1 MPLRRFDGKI
11 SPQRDHRRRFPDL
24 GLGRAESHR
33 SRKGEGVKL
42 REEHVQRICKTVLS
56 RWKEKRMIRAKA
68 PDDVLL
74 AKMIG
79 EIQKDFQ
86 REEALDREVEALMEK
101 HSREMSLSQA
111 NARVLFQKIKDRLAE
126 ERGIVL

>member
-1 MPLRRFDGKI
+1 
-11 SPQRDHRRRFPDL
+11 
-24 GLGRAESHR
+24 
-33 SRKGEGVKL
+33 
-42 REEHVQRICKTVLS
+42 
-56 RWKEKRMIRAKA
+56 MIRPKA
-68 PDDVLL
+68 AEEVLL

-79 EIQKDFQ
+79 EVVNDFR

-111 NARVLFQKIKDRLAE
+111 NTRVMFQKIKERLAS

>member
-1 MPLRRFDGKI
+1 M
-11 SPQRDHRRRFPDL
+11 
-24 GLGRAESHR
+24 
-33 SRKGEGVKL
+33 KL
-42 REEHVQRICKTVLS
+42 REEHVHRVCRTILS
-56 RWKEKRMIRAKA
+56 RWKEKGMIRPKA
-68 PDDVLL
+68 AEEVLL

-79 EIQKDFQ
+79 EVVNDFR

-111 NARVLFQKIKDRLAE
+111 NTRVMFQKIKERLAS

>member
-1 MPLRRFDGKI
+1 
-11 SPQRDHRRRFPDL
+11 
-24 GLGRAESHR
+24 
-33 SRKGEGVKL
+33 VKL
-42 REEHVQRICKTVLS
+42 REEHVQRICKAVLS

-68 PDDVLL
+68 PEDVLL

-86 REEALDREVEALMEK
+86 REEALDREVESLMEK

>member
-1 MPLRRFDGKI
+1 M
-11 SPQRDHRRRFPDL
+11 
-24 GLGRAESHR
+24 
-33 SRKGEGVKL
+33 KL
-42 REEHVQRICKTVLS
+42 REEHVQRICKAVLS
-56 RWKEKRMIRAKA
+56 RWKGKGMLRAKA
-68 PDDVLL
+68 SDDVLL
-74 AKMIG
+74 GKMIG

>member
-1 MPLRRFDGKI
+1 
-11 SPQRDHRRRFPDL
+11 
-24 GLGRAESHR
+24 
-33 SRKGEGVKL
+33 
-42 REEHVQRICKTVLS
+42 
-56 RWKEKRMIRAKA
+56 MIRAKA

>member
-1 MPLRRFDGKI
+1 M
-11 SPQRDHRRRFPDL
+11 
-24 GLGRAESHR
+24 
-33 SRKGEGVKL
+33 GVRLKL
-42 REEHVQRICKTVLS
+42 REEHFQAICRTILS
-56 RWKEKRMIRAKA
+56 RWKQKGMIRPKA
-68 PDDVLL
+68 DDGVLL
-74 AKMIG
+74 AKMVG

-111 NARVLFQKIKDRLAE
+111 NSRVLFQKIKERLAS